1 MMSLALGVRRQTMFY
16 QRDKSPKLDP
26 FQTGLPPAAAGE
38 DVPRWLVVLGLA
50 AGFTL
55 FVALLRYAVD
65 LLGVVFVIIVVGFA
79 IRAVSDWLTEGE
91 SVSGWA
97 LSALSMGLM
106 GTGLVGLWLFNS
118 SVSTLES
125 RLPGPVRGTVAW
137 LEARGWGQ
145 RVLLPGD
152 GPRSALAGTGSSP
165 FGGAPSGASASGRP
179 EREAPS
185 MLPRM
190 TPRAP
195 APAAASS
202 SAPRSERRRSLPARP
217 PVTGEAEAAP
227 RAVAPPVATPAPV
240 RTARVPTSVTL
251 TASPT
256 RVVVGRAVRLTAT
269 VQADEAASAPPS
281 GAVTFFIDGA
291 VLGQA
296 PVRRGTAVLV
306 TLDAEIGD
314 HTLTAAYGGDARH
327 LEERSSPVSVT
338 VTRR

>member
-1 MMSLALGVRRQTMFY
+1 MFH
-16 QRDKSPKLDP
+16 QRDKTPKLDQ
-26 FQTGLPPAAAGE
+26 FQTGLPPAAAGQ

-55 FVALLRYAVD
+55 LVALLRYAID

-97 LSALSMGLM
+97 LSALSLGLM

-152 GPRSALAGTGSSP
+152 GPRSALAATGSSS
-165 FGGAPSGASASGRP
+165 FGGTSPGASGRGGL

-195 APAAASS
+195 AAAALP
-202 SAPRSERRRSLPARP
+202 APRSGRRARLPARP
-217 PVTGEAEAAP
+217 PVTGDAEAAP

-240 RTARVPTSVTL
+240 RTARVPTSVAL

-269 VQADEAASAPPS
+269 VHAEEEASTPPS

-296 PVRRGTAVLV
+296 PLRRGTAVLV
-306 TLDAEIGD
+306 TLDAEIGE

-327 LEERSSPVSVT
+327 LEGRSSTVSVT